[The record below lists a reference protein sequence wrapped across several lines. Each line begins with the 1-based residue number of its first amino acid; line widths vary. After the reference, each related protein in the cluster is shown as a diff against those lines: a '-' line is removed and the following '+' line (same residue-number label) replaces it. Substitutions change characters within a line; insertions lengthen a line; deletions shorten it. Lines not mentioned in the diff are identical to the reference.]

1 MIAWASGWKTAKV
14 RFFKSTGKTIG
25 PEELGGH
32 DQVYE
37 QYRGEIVPKLMEQF
51 SYGSVM
57 EVPRLEKVL
66 NMGLGEAIGD
76 RKIIEAAT
84 GDMGL
89 ISGRPWLPW
98 RGSLWRAL
106 RSVMAI
112 PSAVR

>member
-1 MIAWASGWKTAKV
+1 MTK
-14 RFFKSTGKTIG
+14 
-25 PEELGGH
+25 L
-32 DQVYE
+32 YE
-37 QYRGEIVPKLMEQF
+37 QYRYEIAPKLMEQF
-51 SYGSVM
+51 GGSVM
-57 EVPRLEKVL
+57 EVPRLEKITL
-66 NMGLGEAIGD
+66 NMGFKAIGD

-89 ISGRPWLPW
+89 IKGRSLWLPW